1 MHRSRPLSTIMSR
14 NPRYQLG
21 LPIVTDTPRQDPHS
35 PAQAG
40 GAKALPKHGLLIDE
54 YAMPASLRWQALV
67 DAMER
72 TRGGTF
78 VHLPLFVLIGW
89 LTGIA
94 ESHRAFFFGNVALL
108 TVTALMRVAFTRYAR
123 GAAGSDASLE
133 RIRRFTWAFTG
144 LYLLSGAHWGA
155 LAAAVSYWPSLESAR
170 IPIWLVCTGIAA
182 AGTIILGLFQ
192 AVRIGYPAAVL
203 LPPMCASLLSPS
215 EGSIFAVAA
224 AAMLWIYVF
233 DASRGIRRDY
243 WTGAVATKE
252 LEQRAAELER
262 LSTTDALT
270 EICNRRYFDVRLAEE
285 WSRSIQTGQRI
296 AVMVVDIDHF
306 KSINDEYGHEVGD
319 RCIVA
324 AAEALR
330 MGLRGQGD
338 LLARYGGEEFAVLL
352 PGVSEDAAIAA
363 GEALRLRV
371 ADTLIEVKGKRVVMT
386 CSVGVC
392 SMTAGRNG
400 RPDIAMRRAD
410 QALYIAKRAGRNRVV
425 SFDES
430 AVGNGIEESI
440 RKALYR

>member
-1 MHRSRPLSTIMSR
+1 MTDIPRPDPQSQASR
-14 NPRYQLG
+14 
-21 LPIVTDTPRQDPHS
+21 
-35 PAQAG
+35 G
-40 GAKALPKHGLLIDE
+40 GSKALSKQGLHIDE
-54 YAMPASLRWQALV
+54 YAMSASLRGQALV

-72 TRGGTF
+72 TRGGAF

-94 ESHRAFFFGNVALL
+94 ESHQAFFFGNVVMLAV
-108 TVTALMRVAFTRYAR
+108 TVLMRVVFTRYAN
-123 GAAGSDASLE
+123 GAARSDASLE
-133 RIRRFTWAFTG
+133 RIRAFTWAFTG

-155 LAAAVSYWPSLESAR
+155 LAAAVSYWPSLENAR
-170 IPIWLVCTGIAA
+170 IPIWLVCTGMAA
-182 AGTIILGLFQ
+182 AGSIILGLLQ

-203 LPPMCASLLSPS
+203 LPPICASLLNPS
-215 EGSIFAVAA
+215 EGSLFAVAA
-224 AAMLWIYVF
+224 AAMLWVYVF

-243 WTGAVATKE
+243 WAGAIARAE
-252 LEQRAAELER
+252 LEQRAAELEL

-270 EICNRRYFDVRLAEE
+270 QICNRRHFDERLADE
-285 WSRSIQTGQRI
+285 WSHSIETGQPI

-306 KSINDEYGHEVGD
+306 KNINDEYGHQVGD

-324 AAEALR
+324 AAEALQ
-330 MGLRGQGD
+330 MGLRRQGE

-352 PGVSEDAAIAA
+352 PGTPEAAAIAA
-363 GEALRLRV
+363 AEALRLRV
-371 ADTLIEVKGKRVVMT
+371 ADALIEVKGKRVAMT

-392 SMTAGRNG
+392 SMAAGRNG

-425 SFDES
+425 SSNENAIGDGMED
-430 AVGNGIEESI
+430 SI

>member
-1 MHRSRPLSTIMSR
+1 
-14 NPRYQLG
+14 
-21 LPIVTDTPRQDPHS
+21 VTDIPRQDP
-35 PAQAG
+35 
-40 GAKALPKHGLLIDE
+40 KALSKQSLLADE
-54 YAMPASLRWQALV
+54 YSVPASLRWQALV

-94 ESHRAFFFGNVALL
+94 GSHRAFFFGNVALL
-108 TVTALMRVAFTRYAR
+108 VITALARMVFTRYAH
-123 GAAGSDASLE
+123 GAGRSDPSLE
-133 RIRRFTWAFTG
+133 RVRRFTWVFTG
-144 LYLLSGAHWGA
+144 LYLLSAAHWGA

-182 AGTIILGLFQ
+182 AGTIILGLLQ

-203 LPPMCASLLSPS
+203 LPPMCAGLLNPS
-215 EGSIFAVAA
+215 EGSLFAVAA

-243 WTGAVATKE
+243 WKGAVATAE

-270 EICNRRYFDVRLAEE
+270 QICNRRYFDERLADE
-285 WSRSIQTGQRI
+285 WAHSIETGRRI
-296 AVMVVDIDHF
+296 AVMVIDIDHF
-306 KSINDEYGHEVGD
+306 KSINDEFGHQVGD

-330 MGLRGQGD
+330 MGLGRQGE

-352 PGVSEDAAIAA
+352 PAAAEDAAIAA
-363 GEALRLRV
+363 GEALRV
-371 ADTLIEVKGKRVVMT
+371 ADALIEVKGRRIAMT

-392 SMTAGRNG
+392 SMTADRNG

-425 SFDES
+425 SSDES
-430 AVGNGIEESI
+430 AIGDGIEESI

>member
-1 MHRSRPLSTIMSR
+1 
-14 NPRYQLG
+14 
-21 LPIVTDTPRQDPHS
+21 VTDIPRQDPQP
-35 PAQAG
+35 PAHG
-40 GAKALPKHGLLIDE
+40 GGSKALSKQVLVVDE

-67 DAMER
+67 DAMQR

-78 VHLPLFVLIGW
+78 VHLPLFFLIGW

-94 ESHRAFFFGNVALL
+94 ESHRAFFIGNVVVL
-108 TVTALMRVAFTRYAR
+108 TVTALTRLVFTQYAH
-123 GAAGSDASLE
+123 GAARSDASLD
-133 RIRRFTWAFTG
+133 RIRRFTWVFTG

-155 LAAAVSYWPSLESAR
+155 LAAAVSYWPSLENAR
-170 IPIWLVCTGIAA
+170 IPIWLVCTGMAA
-182 AGTIILGLFQ
+182 AGTIILGLLQ
-192 AVRIGYPAAVL
+192 AVRIAYPAAVL
-203 LPPMCASLLSPS
+203 LPSMCASLLNPS
-215 EGSIFAVAA
+215 EGSLFAVAA

-243 WTGAVATKE
+243 WTAAVATRE

-270 EICNRRYFDVRLAEE
+270 QICNRRYFDERLADE
-285 WSRSIQTGQRI
+285 WSHSIETGQRI
-296 AVMVVDIDHF
+296 AVMVIDIDHF

-324 AAEALR
+324 AAKALR
-330 MGLRGQGD
+330 MGLRPQGD

-352 PGVSEDAAIAA
+352 PGLPEDAAIAA
-363 GEALRLRV
+363 GESLRLRV
-371 ADTLIEVKGKRVVMT
+371 ADALIEISGRRVAMT

-425 SFDES
+425 AFDES
-430 AVGNGIEESI
+430 AVGEGITESI

>member
-1 MHRSRPLSTIMSR
+1 VTD
-14 NPRYQLG
+14 NPR
-21 LPIVTDTPRQDPHS
+21 PDPQS
-35 PAQAG
+35 QG
-40 GAKALPKHGLLIDE
+40 SRGTSKALPKQGLRIDE
-54 YAMPASLRWQALV
+54 YAMSASLRGQALV

-72 TRGGTF
+72 TRGGAF

-94 ESHRAFFFGNVALL
+94 ESHQAFFFGNVALL
-108 TVTALMRVAFTRYAR
+108 AVTVLMRVVFTRYAN
-123 GAAGSDASLE
+123 GAASSDADLE
-133 RIRRFTWAFTG
+133 RISRLTWMFTG

-155 LAAAVSYWPSLESAR
+155 LAAAVSYWPSLENAK

-182 AGTIILGLFQ
+182 AGSIILGLLQ

-203 LPPMCASLLSPS
+203 LPPMCAGLLNPS
-215 EGSIFAVAA
+215 EGSLFAVAA

-243 WTGAVATKE
+243 WAGAIARAE

-270 EICNRRYFDVRLAEE
+270 QICNRRHFDERLADA
-285 WSRSIQTGQRI
+285 WSHSLQTGQPM

-306 KSINDEYGHEVGD
+306 KSINDEYGHQVGD

-324 AAEALR
+324 AAEALQV
-330 MGLRGQGD
+330 GLRPEGD

-352 PGVSEDAAIAA
+352 PGTPEDAAIAA
-363 GEALRLRV
+363 AEALRLRV
-371 ADTLIEVKGKRVVMT
+371 AEALVEVRGKHIAMT

-392 SMTAGRNG
+392 SMTAGRNAQ
-400 RPDIAMRRAD
+400 PDIAMRRAD

-425 SFDES
+425 SSNENEI
-430 AVGNGIEESI
+430 GEGMEESI
-440 RKALYR
+440 RKALFR

>member
-1 MHRSRPLSTIMSR
+1 
-14 NPRYQLG
+14 
-21 LPIVTDTPRQDPHS
+21 
-35 PAQAG
+35 
-40 GAKALPKHGLLIDE
+40 
-54 YAMPASLRWQALV
+54 
-67 DAMER
+67 
-72 TRGGTF
+72 
-78 VHLPLFVLIGW
+78 
-89 LTGIA
+89 
-94 ESHRAFFFGNVALL
+94 LL
-108 TVTALMRVAFTRYAR
+108 TVTAVTRVVFTRYVH
-123 GAAGSDASLE
+123 GAARSDASLE
-133 RIRRFTWAFTG
+133 RVRRFTWVFTG

-155 LAAAVSYWPSLESAR
+155 LAAAVSYWPSLENAR

-182 AGTIILGLFQ
+182 AGTIILGLLQ

-203 LPPMCASLLSPS
+203 LPPMCACLLNPS
-215 EGSIFAVAA
+215 EGSLFAVAA

-243 WTGAVATKE
+243 WTGAVATRE

-270 EICNRRYFDVRLAEE
+270 QICNRRHFDERLADE
-285 WSRSIQTGQRI
+285 WSHSIQTGQRI
-296 AVMVVDIDHF
+296 AVMVIDIDHF
-306 KSINDEYGHEVGD
+306 KSINDEHGHEVGD

-330 MGLRGQGD
+330 TGLRPQGD

-352 PGVSEDAAIAA
+352 PGIPEDAAIAA
-363 GEALRLRV
+363 GEALRRRV
-371 ADTLIEVKGKRVVMT
+371 ADVLIEIKGRRVAMT

-425 SFDES
+425 AYDES
-430 AVGNGIEESI
+430 ATGDGITESI

>member
-1 MHRSRPLSTIMSR
+1 M
-14 NPRYQLG
+14 
-21 LPIVTDTPRQDPHS
+21 TDNPRQDPQS
-35 PAQAG
+35 PADG
-40 GAKALPKHGLLIDE
+40 GGSKALSKQSLFADE
-54 YAMPASLRWQALV
+54 YAVPASLRWQALV

-94 ESHRAFFFGNVALL
+94 ESHRAFFFANVAFLA
-108 TVTALMRVAFTRYAR
+108 VTALVRVVFTRYAH
-123 GAAGSDASLE
+123 GAAQSEANLE

-155 LAAAVSYWPSLESAR
+155 LAAAVSYWPSLENAR

-182 AGTIILGLFQ
+182 AGTIILGLLQ
-192 AVRIGYPAAVL
+192 AVRIGYPAVVL
-203 LPPMCASLLSPS
+203 LPPMCASLLNPS
-215 EGSIFAVAA
+215 EGSLFAVAA

-243 WTGAVATKE
+243 WKGAVATNE

-270 EICNRRYFDVRLAEE
+270 QICNRRYFDERLADE
-285 WSRSIQTGQRI
+285 WSHSLQTGQRI
-296 AVMVVDIDHF
+296 AVMVIDIDHF
-306 KSINDEYGHEVGD
+306 KGINDEFGHPVGD

-330 MGLRGQGD
+330 MGLRQHGE

-352 PGVSEDAAIAA
+352 PRTPEVVAIAA
-363 GEALRLRV
+363 AETLRLRV
-371 ADTLIEVKGKRVVMT
+371 AEALIEVKGRRIAMT

-392 SMTAGRNG
+392 SMPADRNG

-410 QALYIAKRAGRNRVV
+410 QALYMAKRAGRNRVV

-430 AVGNGIEESI
+430 AIGEGIEESL
-440 RKALYR
+440 RKAMYR

>member
-1 MHRSRPLSTIMSR
+1 
-14 NPRYQLG
+14 
-21 LPIVTDTPRQDPHS
+21 VTDLPRQDPQS
-35 PAQAG
+35 TAQG
-40 GAKALPKHGLLIDE
+40 DGSKALTKQSLLVDE
-54 YAMPASLRWQALV
+54 NAMPASLRWQALV

-78 VHLPLFVLIGW
+78 VHLPLFILIGW

-94 ESHRAFFFGNVALL
+94 QSHRAFFLGNVGLL
-108 TVTALMRVAFTRYAR
+108 AVTAFMRVVFTRYAR
-123 GAAGSDASLE
+123 GSTTSDASLQ
-133 RIRRFTWAFTG
+133 RIRRFTWAFSG

-182 AGTIILGLFQ
+182 AGTIILGLLQ
-192 AVRIGYPAAVL
+192 TVRIGYPAVVL
-203 LPPMCASLLSPS
+203 LPSMCASLLNPS
-215 EGSIFAVAA
+215 EGSLFAVAA

-243 WTGAVATKE
+243 WRGAVATQE
-252 LEQRAAELER
+252 LEQRAAQLER

-270 EICNRRYFDVRLAEE
+270 QICNRRYFDERLADE
-285 WSRSIQTGQRI
+285 WAHSIETGQRI
-296 AVMVVDIDHF
+296 AVMVIDIDHF
-306 KSINDEYGHEVGD
+306 KSINDEYGHQVGD

-330 MGLRGQGD
+330 MGLLRKGE
-338 LLARYGGEEFAVLL
+338 LLARYGGEEFSVLL
-352 PGVSEDAAIAA
+352 PGVPEDAAIAA
-363 GEALRLRV
+363 AEGLRLRV
-371 ADTLIEVKGKRVVMT
+371 ADALIEVKGKRVAMT

-392 SMTAGRNG
+392 SMTASRNA

-425 SFDES
+425 SSGES
-430 AVGNGIEESI
+430 GIGDGIEESI
-440 RKALYR
+440 RRALHR

>member
-1 MHRSRPLSTIMSR
+1 MS
-14 NPRYQLG
+14 
-21 LPIVTDTPRQDPHS
+21 
-35 PAQAG
+35 
-40 GAKALPKHGLLIDE
+40 
-54 YAMPASLRWQALV
+54 ASLRGQALV

-72 TRGGTF
+72 TRGGAF

-94 ESHRAFFFGNVALL
+94 KSHRAFFFGNVVLL
-108 TVTALMRVAFTRYAR
+108 AVTVLVRVVFTRYAN
-123 GAAGSDASLE
+123 GAARPGASIE
-133 RIRRFTWAFTG
+133 RIRGLTWAFTG

-155 LAAAVSYWPSLESAR
+155 LAAAVSYWHSLESAR
-170 IPIWLVCTGIAA
+170 IPIWLVCTGMAA
-182 AGTIILGLFQ
+182 AGSIILGLLQ

-203 LPPMCASLLSPS
+203 LPAMCASLLNPS
-215 EGSIFAVAA
+215 EGSLFAFAA
-224 AAMLWIYVF
+224 AAMLWVYVI
-233 DASRGIRRDY
+233 DASRGIRHDY
-243 WTGAVATKE
+243 WAGAVARAE

-270 EICNRRYFDVRLAEE
+270 QICNRRHFDERLADE
-285 WSRSIQTGQRI
+285 WSHSVQTGQPI

-306 KSINDEYGHEVGD
+306 KSINDEYGHQTGD

-324 AAEALR
+324 AAEALQV
-330 MGLRGQGD
+330 GLRREGE

-352 PGVSEDAAIAA
+352 PGTAEDAAIAA
-363 GEALRLRV
+363 AQALRLRV
-371 ADTLIEVKGKRVVMT
+371 ADALIEVKGKRIAMT

-392 SMTAGRNG
+392 SMTAEGNG

-425 SFDES
+425 SASENSIGD
-430 AVGNGIEESI
+430 GMEESI

>member
-1 MHRSRPLSTIMSR
+1 VSDI
-14 NPRYQLG
+14 PR
-21 LPIVTDTPRQDPHS
+21 RDPES
-35 PAQAG
+35 PPDGAG
-40 GAKALPKHGLLIDE
+40 SKALFKQGLVADE
-54 YAMPASLRWQALV
+54 YAVPASLRWQALI
-67 DAMER
+67 DAMQR
-72 TRGGTF
+72 TRGGAF
-78 VHLPLFVLIGW
+78 VHLPLFLLIGW

-94 ESHRAFFFGNVALL
+94 ASHRAFFFCNVALL
-108 TVTALMRVAFTRYAR
+108 AVTALARLVFTHYAHGVAQ
-123 GAAGSDASLE
+123 SDASVE
-133 RIRRFTWAFTG
+133 RLRRFTLTFIG

-155 LAAAVSYWPSLESAR
+155 LAAAVSYWPSLEGAR
-170 IPIWLVCTGIAA
+170 IPIWLVCCGIAA
-182 AGTIILGLFQ
+182 AGTIVLGLLQ

-203 LPPMCASLLSPS
+203 FPPMCVCVLNPS
-215 EGSIFAVAA
+215 EGSLFVVAA

-243 WTGAVATKE
+243 WKGAVATAE

-270 EICNRRYFDVRLAEE
+270 QICNRRYFDERLAVE
-285 WSRSIQTGQRI
+285 WSHSIQTGQRI
-296 AVMVVDIDHF
+296 AVMVIDIDHF
-306 KSINDEYGHEVGD
+306 KSINDEYGHQVGD

-324 AAEALR
+324 AADALR
-330 MGLRGQGD
+330 MGIRRQGE

-352 PGVSEDAAIAA
+352 PGATEDAVIAA
-363 GEALRLRV
+363 GAVMRQRV
-371 ADTLIEVKGKRVVMT
+371 ADALIEVNGTRIAMT

-392 SMTAGRNG
+392 SMVAGRIG

-430 AVGNGIEESI
+430 EVGDRMEESI

>member
-1 MHRSRPLSTIMSR
+1 
-14 NPRYQLG
+14 
-21 LPIVTDTPRQDPHS
+21 VTHIPRQDPQSLAHEGVS
-35 PAQAG
+35 
-40 GAKALPKHGLLIDE
+40 KAPFKQSLLVDE
-54 YAMPASLRWQALV
+54 YAVPASLRWQALV

-78 VHLPLFVLIGW
+78 VHLPLFLLIGW

-94 ESHRAFFFGNVALL
+94 ESHRAFFLGNVALL
-108 TVTALMRVAFTRYAR
+108 ALTVVMRMAFTQYAH
-123 GAAGSDASLE
+123 GAANSDASVE
-133 RIRRFTWAFTG
+133 RIRRLTWTFAG

-155 LAAAVSYWPSLESAR
+155 LAAAVSYWPSLENAR

-182 AGTIILGLFQ
+182 AGTIILGLLQ
-192 AVRIGYPAAVL
+192 TVRIGYPAVVL
-203 LPPMCASLLSPS
+203 FPPMCASLLNPS
-215 EGSIFAVAA
+215 EGSLFAVAA

-243 WTGAVATKE
+243 WKGAVATAE

-270 EICNRRYFDVRLAEE
+270 QICNRRYFDERLADE
-285 WSRSIQTGQRI
+285 WSHCLQSGQRF
-296 AVMVVDIDHF
+296 AVMVIDIDHF
-306 KSINDEYGHEVGD
+306 KSINDEYGHQVGD

-330 MGLRGQGD
+330 MGLRRPGE

-352 PGVSEDAAIAA
+352 PGTPEDAAIAA
-363 GEALRLRV
+363 AETLRLRV
-371 ADTLIEVKGKRVVMT
+371 ADASIELKGRRIAMT

-392 SMTAGRNG
+392 SMAAGRDG

-425 SFDES
+425 SSDES
-430 AVGNGIEESI
+430 AIGDGIEESI